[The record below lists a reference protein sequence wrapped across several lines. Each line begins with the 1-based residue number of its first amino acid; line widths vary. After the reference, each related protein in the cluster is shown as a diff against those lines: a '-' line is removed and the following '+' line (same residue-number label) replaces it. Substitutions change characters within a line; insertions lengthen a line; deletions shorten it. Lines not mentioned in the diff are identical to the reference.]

1 MAFFLLFL
9 ACLAAIGHYLPIDL
23 HLHLRY
29 DGSGLRVRLG
39 LKALF
44 GLIHREREFPGHPSD
59 RSASSKETGRKERA
73 GAIPAGWLRRLAGAG
88 GRYRFYGLGG
98 GLLSYFIPDKYRLW
112 LDVAEEM
119 ESGGR
124 FTELRWL
131 TVLGLGEA
139 AATAWAVGIAYSLK
153 SALLAAVGRRYGLP
167 GREAAIAIQPWFAGP
182 RLQTSLDCIFRLR
195 AGHIIRVS
203 IRGFIRR
210 VCRRTGS

>member
-1 MAFFLLFL
+1 MALFLLFL
-9 ACLAAIGHYLPIDL
+9 ACLAVIGHYLPIDL

-39 LKALF
+39 LEALF
-44 GLIHREREFPGHPSD
+44 GLIHHEREFPGPASN
-59 RSASSKETGRKERA
+59 RSGSGKDTGRKERA
-73 GAIPAGWLRRLAGAG
+73 GAISAGWLRRVVGAS
-88 GRYRFYGLGG
+88 GRYRLYGLGG

-119 ESGGR
+119 EGGGR
-124 FTELRWL
+124 FTVLRWL

-153 SALLAAVGRRYGLP
+153 SALLTAIGRRYGLP
-167 GREAAIAIQPWFAGP
+167 GRAAAIAIQPWFAGP

-210 VCRRTGS
+210 ICCRTGS